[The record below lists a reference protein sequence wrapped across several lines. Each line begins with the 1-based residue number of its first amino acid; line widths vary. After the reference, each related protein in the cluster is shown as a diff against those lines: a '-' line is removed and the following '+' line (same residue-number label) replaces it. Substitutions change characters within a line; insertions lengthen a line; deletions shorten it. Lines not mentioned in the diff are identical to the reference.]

1 MLVSARVE
9 VKRGGI
15 SDIASGV
22 VGHNGDVIA
31 YLVLIRIA
39 FKWIKRI
46 AYLNVGRPGHAAVRA
61 PRIK

>member
-1 MLVSARVE
+1 MLVSALVE

-15 SDIASGV
+15 CDIASGV

-31 YLVLIRIA
+31 YLALIRIA

-46 AYLNVGRPGHAAVRA
+46 AYLNVGRPGQATVRA

>member
-1 MLVSARVE
+1 MLVSALVE
-9 VKRGGI
+9 VKSGGI
-15 SDIASGV
+15 RHVTPGV

-31 YLVLIRIA
+31 YLALIRIA

-46 AYLNVGRPGHAAVRA
+46 AYLDVGRPGHAAVRA